1 MKIAIA
7 QINCTVGDLPGNA
20 AKILDAAERAKALG
34 ADLVLTPELSL
45 CGYPPE
51 DLLLRAD
58 FRAACQR
65 ELVALAMRVHGIIA
79 VVGHPHAVG
88 DTLYNA
94 ASIIRDGAIEATYHK
109 SDLPN
114 YTVFDE
120 ERYFESGDES
130 CVIDVDGTLVAVNIC
145 EDVWGEEGR
154 LPAHDHDPREA
165 QSSVW
170 VATAPAAAKEAGAK
184 VLLVL
189 NASPFHL
196 GKQQTRYDIVRARAE
211 ETGMPVVF
219 CNMVG
224 GQDELVFDGQSF
236 VVDSRG
242 EITHQLAAFEEALA
256 VAEFDAGQPVAGEKA
271 PDLSLEA
278 SAYKAL
284 VLGVH
289 DYLGKNGFPGA
300 LIGLSGG
307 IDSALT
313 VAVAADALGPGQ
325 VHAVMM
331 PSQFTA
337 DISVEDSR
345 AMVKALGV
353 RYSEIAIKPIFD
365 AFMAGLAE
373 EFEGREFDTTEENLQ
388 SRIRGT
394 ILMSMSN
401 KFGAIVLTT
410 GNKSEMSTGYAT
422 LYGDM
427 AGGFGVLKDLT
438 KGLVYRLAQYRNTV
452 SPVIPER
459 VITRPPSAELRPDQV
474 DADSLPPYDVLDAI
488 VEMYVEQDRS
498 VDDIVAA
505 GHERGAVERIVR
517 LIHINEYKRRQSPP
531 GIRIT
536 HRGFGKDWRYPITNR
551 YRGGLK

>member
-20 AKILDAAERAKALG
+20 AKILDAAERARALG

-51 DLLLRAD
+51 DLLLRED
-58 FRAACQR
+58 FRTACEK
-65 ELVALAMRVHGIIA
+65 ELAALAGRIDGIRV
-79 VVGHPHAVG
+79 VVGHPHRVG
-88 DTLYNA
+88 GALFNA
-94 ASIIRDGAIEATYHK
+94 ASIIGDGVIAATYHK
-109 SDLPN
+109 RDLPN

-120 ERYFESGDES
+120 ERYFEPGDQS
-130 CVIDVDGTLVAVNIC
+130 CVIEVAATPVAVNIC

-154 LPAHDHDPREA
+154 VTAHDHDLRQA
-165 QSSVW
+165 KSSVW
-170 VATAPAAAKEAGAK
+170 VATAPAAARADGANI
-184 VLLVL
+184 LLVL
-189 NASPFHL
+189 NASPFHI
-196 GKQQTRYDIVRARAE
+196 GKQRTRFDIVRARAR
-211 ETGMPVVF
+211 ETGMAVVF
-219 CNMVG
+219 CNLVG

-236 VVDSRG
+236 VVDANG
-242 EITHQLAAFEEALA
+242 EITHQLPAFEEALV
-256 VAEFDAGQPVAGEKA
+256 VAEFDNGQPVGGEVIAELSVEAG
-271 PDLSLEA
+271 
-278 SAYKAL
+278 AYKAL
-284 VLGVH
+284 VLGVR

-313 VAVAADALGPGQ
+313 VAVAADALGPDK

-345 AMVKALGV
+345 AMVAALGV
-353 RYSEIAIKPIFD
+353 RYSEIAIKPVFD
-365 AFMAGLAE
+365 AFMASLADA
-373 EFEGREFDTTEENLQ
+373 FKGREFDTTEENLQ

-394 ILMSMSN
+394 MLMSLSN
-401 KFGAIVLTT
+401 KFGDIVLTT

-438 KGLVYRLAQYRNTV
+438 KGLVYRLAQYRNTL

-488 VEMYVEQDRS
+488 VEMYVEQDCG
-498 VDDIVAA
+498 VDDIIAR
-505 GHERGAVERIVR
+505 GYERSAVERIVR
-517 LIHINEYKRRQSPP
+517 LIHINEYKRRQAPP